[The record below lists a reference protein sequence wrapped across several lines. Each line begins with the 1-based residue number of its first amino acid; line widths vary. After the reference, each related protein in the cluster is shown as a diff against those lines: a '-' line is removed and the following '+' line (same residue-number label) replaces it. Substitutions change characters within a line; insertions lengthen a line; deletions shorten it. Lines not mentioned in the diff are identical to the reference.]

1 MRYTYVRQHDT
12 TDCAAA
18 CLAMVCLHYKK
29 EVTITRLR
37 DMMGTDLKGTNLV
50 GLQKA
55 ANELG
60 FTTAAVR
67 VDRENFLSDF
77 SLPCIAQVITD
88 QGLAHFV
95 VVFKKT
101 TIKDDGARRKHMLQD
116 AESRK
121 EEEEKGKKHKCKD
134 YVIIGDPGTELK
146 KISLDEFYKNFT
158 GVLLLLNPTS
168 EFKGGKIEKGG
179 MMKRYIN
186 LLLPQKKLFFY
197 AILSS
202 IITTILGIASS
213 MFNKILMDEVLPYGL
228 NSLLV
233 TLILVFSVV
242 SITSTLIGF
251 VRQWVLIHLSIKID
265 IPLML
270 GYFGHIFNLPM
281 KFFATRKTGD
291 ITTRY
296 SDANT
301 IKSIFTSIALSL
313 VMDISMAVIT
323 GIILFR
329 MNAMLFSISLFMA
342 LVSILLVLVY
352 KQPYKKINEESMAQS
367 AALNSQMIESL
378 RGIETVKCNANE
390 QTELDNLEREY
401 MKSLKISLRSSRI
414 STTQGLISS
423 FISTGFS
430 MLTTYVGITQVL
442 NGEMTLGGFMAFS
455 TLSGYFT
462 SPLSN
467 LIGLQMQIQ
476 EASISMK
483 RLTEIMDYP
492 SEYETAEG
500 VEQSELDKVE
510 GDIEFKDVTFR
521 YGNRAPALDHISF
534 TIPAGKKVALVG
546 GSGSG
551 KSTIT
556 KLLLKYYDPEDGE
569 IDINGANLAEYTNS
583 SVRRAIAYVPQNIE
597 LFSKTIYDNIRI
609 SRMDATLDE
618 VKEAAHKA
626 WEELLASRRDMEKKG
641 EETLQWMKE
650 NDRRGIVLAGRP
662 YHVDPE
668 INHGIPELITSY
680 GFAVLTEDSIS
691 QLGEIERPLVVTDQ
705 WMYHTRL
712 YRAAS
717 YVKSQNNLDLIQL
730 NSFGCGLDAVTT
742 DQVNDILTGSGKI
755 YTVLKIDEVNNLG
768 AARIRIRSLIAA
780 LRVRDKKHYERKVVS
795 SAYHR
800 ITFTKDMKKDYT
812 ILCPQMS
819 PIHFDLIEPAIR
831 SFGYQV
837 EVLQNDN
844 RSAIDTGLKYV
855 NNDACYPSLI
865 VVGQIMD
872 ALLSGK
878 YDLDHTAIFMSQTG
892 GGCRASNYI
901 GFIRRA
907 LERAGMGQIPVI
919 SVNANGMETN
929 PGFSITLPLLTKAM
943 QAVVYGDIFMRVLYA
958 TRPYEKEPGS
968 ANALHQKWKAR
979 CIKSLSKRVP
989 NMMEFSRNISG
1000 IVRDF
1005 DELPRISGLQKP
1017 KVGIV
1022 GEILVKFSP
1031 LANNHIVELL
1041 ESEGAE
1047 AVMPDLMD
1055 FLLYCFYNSNFKAA
1069 NLGGKKSSASLCNMG
1084 ISLLEYFRKAAR
1096 RELMKSKHFTAPA
1109 RIANL
1114 AEMAK
1119 DFVSIGNQTGEGWF
1133 LTGEML
1139 ELIHSGVGNIVCTQ
1153 PFGCLP
1159 NHIVGKGVI
1168 KELRKAYPNSNII
1181 AVDYDPGASEVNQ
1194 LNRIKLMLSTAQ
1206 KNLKNIDI

>member
-101 TIKDDGARRKHMLQD
+101 TIKDEGARRKHMLQD
-116 AESRK
+116 AETRK
-121 EEEEKGKKHKCKD
+121 EEEKKGKKHKCKD

-168 EFKGGKIEKGG
+168 EFKGGKLGSRDGKDGKDGKSGKYG
-179 MMKRYIN
+179 MMKRYID

-202 IITTILGIASS
+202 VITTILGIASS

-228 NSLLV
+228 NNLLV

-296 SDANT
+296 SDADT

-342 LVSILLVLVY
+342 LVSILLVLVF
-352 KQPYKKINEESMAQS
+352 KQPYKRINEETMIQS

-378 RGIETVKCNANE
+378 RGIETIKCNANE
-390 QTELDNLEREY
+390 DTQLENLEKEY
-401 MKSLKISLRSSRI
+401 IKSLKISLRSSRI
-414 STTQGLISS
+414 STGQGLIST

-430 MLTTYVGITQVL
+430 MLTTYVGISQVL
-442 NGEMTLGGFMAFS
+442 HGEMTLGGFMAFS
-455 TLSGYFT
+455 TLSSYFT

-467 LIGLQMQIQ
+467 LIGLQMSIQ
-476 EASISMK
+476 EAGISMK

-492 SEYETAEG
+492 AEDEANEG
-500 VEQSELDKVE
+500 SELIPLEKVE

-546 GSGSG
+546 SSGSG

-556 KLLLKYYDPEDGE
+556 KLLLKYYDPEEGE
-569 IDINGANLAEYTNS
+569 IDFNGVNLAEYTHD

-618 VKEAAHKA
+618 VKEAAKKA
-626 WEELLASRRDMEKKG
+626 DAHEFIRHLPLQYNTYLEEAGNGLSGGEKQRIALARAFLKDSNLYILDESTSNLDFATETLIFNMIYEQLADRSMLIVAHRLSTIRDCDLILVMDHGKIVERGNHEEL
-641 EETLQWMKE
+641 
-650 NDRRGIVLAGRP
+650 
-662 YHVDPE
+662 
-668 INHGIPELITSY
+668 
-680 GFAVLTEDSIS
+680 
-691 QLGEIERPLVVTDQ
+691 
-705 WMYHTRL
+705 
-712 YRAAS
+712 
-717 YVKSQNNLDLIQL
+717 
-730 NSFGCGLDAVTT
+730 
-742 DQVNDILTGSGKI
+742 
-755 YTVLKIDEVNNLG
+755 
-768 AARIRIRSLIAA
+768 
-780 LRVRDKKHYERKVVS
+780 
-795 SAYHR
+795 
-800 ITFTKDMKKDYT
+800 
-812 ILCPQMS
+812 
-819 PIHFDLIEPAIR
+819 
-831 SFGYQV
+831 
-837 EVLQNDN
+837 
-844 RSAIDTGLKYV
+844 
-855 NNDACYPSLI
+855 
-865 VVGQIMD
+865 
-872 ALLSGK
+872 
-878 YDLDHTAIFMSQTG
+878 
-892 GGCRASNYI
+892 
-901 GFIRRA
+901 
-907 LERAGMGQIPVI
+907 
-919 SVNANGMETN
+919 
-929 PGFSITLPLLTKAM
+929 
-943 QAVVYGDIFMRVLYA
+943 
-958 TRPYEKEPGS
+958 
-968 ANALHQKWKAR
+968 
-979 CIKSLSKRVP
+979 
-989 NMMEFSRNISG
+989 
-1000 IVRDF
+1000 
-1005 DELPRISGLQKP
+1005 
-1017 KVGIV
+1017 
-1022 GEILVKFSP
+1022 
-1031 LANNHIVELL
+1031 
-1041 ESEGAE
+1041 
-1047 AVMPDLMD
+1047 
-1055 FLLYCFYNSNFKAA
+1055 
-1069 NLGGKKSSASLCNMG
+1069 
-1084 ISLLEYFRKAAR
+1084 
-1096 RELMKSKHFTAPA
+1096 
-1109 RIANL
+1109 
-1114 AEMAK
+1114 MAK
-1119 DFVSIGNQTGEGWF
+1119 DGRYA
-1133 LTGEML
+1133 
-1139 ELIHSGVGNIVCTQ
+1139 ELWNMQQGI
-1153 PFGCLP
+1153 FR
-1159 NHIVGKGVI
+1159 K
-1168 KELRKAYPNSNII
+1168 RKAEPAPQ
-1181 AVDYDPGASEVNQ
+1181 AVAAVVEEDDDGESITY
-1194 LNRIKLMLSTAQ
+1194 
-1206 KNLKNIDI
+1206 

>member
-101 TIKDDGARRKHMLQD
+101 TIKDEGARRKHMLQD
-116 AESRK
+116 AETRK
-121 EEEEKGKKHKCKD
+121 EEEKKGKKHKCKD

-168 EFKGGKIEKGG
+168 EFKGGKLGSRDGKDGKDGKSGKYG
-179 MMKRYIN
+179 MMKRYID

-202 IITTILGIASS
+202 VITTILGIASS

-228 NSLLV
+228 NNLLV

-296 SDANT
+296 SDADT

-352 KQPYKKINEESMAQS
+352 KQPYKRINEESMAQS

-430 MLTTYVGITQVL
+430 MLTTYVGISQVL

-492 SEYETAEG
+492 AENETAEG
-500 VEQSELDKVE
+500 MEQSEMEKVE

-521 YGNRAPALDHISF
+521 YGNRAPALDHVSF

-546 GSGSG
+546 
-551 KSTIT
+551 
-556 KLLLKYYDPEDGE
+556 
-569 IDINGANLAEYTNS
+569 S
-583 SVRRAIAYVPQNIE
+583 S
-597 LFSKTIYDNIRI
+597 
-609 SRMDATLDE
+609 
-618 VKEAAHKA
+618 
-626 WEELLASRRDMEKKG
+626 
-641 EETLQWMKE
+641 
-650 NDRRGIVLAGRP
+650 
-662 YHVDPE
+662 
-668 INHGIPELITSY
+668 
-680 GFAVLTEDSIS
+680 
-691 QLGEIERPLVVTDQ
+691 
-705 WMYHTRL
+705 
-712 YRAAS
+712 
-717 YVKSQNNLDLIQL
+717 
-730 NSFGCGLDAVTT
+730 C
-742 DQVNDILTGSGKI
+742 
-755 YTVLKIDEVNNLG
+755 
-768 AARIRIRSLIAA
+768 
-780 LRVRDKKHYERKVVS
+780 
-795 SAYHR
+795 
-800 ITFTKDMKKDYT
+800 
-812 ILCPQMS
+812 C
-819 PIHFDLIEPAIR
+819 
-831 SFGYQV
+831 
-837 EVLQNDN
+837 
-844 RSAIDTGLKYV
+844 
-855 NNDACYPSLI
+855 
-865 VVGQIMD
+865 
-872 ALLSGK
+872 
-878 YDLDHTAIFMSQTG
+878 
-892 GGCRASNYI
+892 
-901 GFIRRA
+901 
-907 LERAGMGQIPVI
+907 
-919 SVNANGMETN
+919 
-929 PGFSITLPLLTKAM
+929 
-943 QAVVYGDIFMRVLYA
+943 
-958 TRPYEKEPGS
+958 
-968 ANALHQKWKAR
+968 
-979 CIKSLSKRVP
+979 
-989 NMMEFSRNISG
+989 
-1000 IVRDF
+1000 
-1005 DELPRISGLQKP
+1005 
-1017 KVGIV
+1017 
-1022 GEILVKFSP
+1022 
-1031 LANNHIVELL
+1031 
-1041 ESEGAE
+1041 
-1047 AVMPDLMD
+1047 
-1055 FLLYCFYNSNFKAA
+1055 
-1069 NLGGKKSSASLCNMG
+1069 
-1084 ISLLEYFRKAAR
+1084 
-1096 RELMKSKHFTAPA
+1096 
-1109 RIANL
+1109 
-1114 AEMAK
+1114 
-1119 DFVSIGNQTGEGWF
+1119 
-1133 LTGEML
+1133 
-1139 ELIHSGVGNIVCTQ
+1139 
-1153 PFGCLP
+1153 
-1159 NHIVGKGVI
+1159 
-1168 KELRKAYPNSNII
+1168 
-1181 AVDYDPGASEVNQ
+1181 
-1194 LNRIKLMLSTAQ
+1194 
-1206 KNLKNIDI
+1206 

>member
-116 AESRK
+116 AETRK

-168 EFKGGKIEKGG
+168 EFKGGKLGSRDGKDGKDGKDSKSGKYG
-179 MMKRYIN
+179 MMKRYID

-202 IITTILGIASS
+202 VITTILGIASS

-228 NSLLV
+228 NNLLV

-296 SDANT
+296 SDADT

-342 LVSILLVLVY
+342 LVSILLVLVF
-352 KQPYKKINEESMAQS
+352 KQPYKRINEETMIQS

-378 RGIETVKCNANE
+378 RGIETIKCNANE
-390 QTELDNLEREY
+390 DTQLENLEKEY
-401 MKSLKISLRSSRI
+401 IKSLKISLRSSRI
-414 STTQGLISS
+414 STGQGLIST

-430 MLTTYVGITQVL
+430 MLTTYVGISQVL
-442 NGEMTLGGFMAFS
+442 HGEMTLGGFMAFS
-455 TLSGYFT
+455 TLSSYFT

-467 LIGLQMQIQ
+467 LIGLQMSIQ
-476 EASISMK
+476 EAGISMK

-492 SEYETAEG
+492 AEDEANEG
-500 VEQSELDKVE
+500 SELIPLEKVE

-521 YGNRAPALDHISF
+521 YGNRAPALDHVSF

-546 GSGSG
+546 SSGSG

-556 KLLLKYYDPEDGE
+556 KLLLKYYDPEEGE
-569 IDINGANLAEYTNS
+569 IDFNGVNLAEYTHD

-609 SRMDATLDE
+609 SRMDATMEE
-618 VKEAAHKA
+618 VKEAAKKA
-626 WEELLASRRDMEKKG
+626 DAHEFIRHLPLQYNTYLEEAGNGLSGGEKQRIALARAFLKDSNLYILDESTSNLDFATETLIFNMIYEQLADRSMLIVAHRLSTIRDCDLILVMDHGKIVERGNHEEL
-641 EETLQWMKE
+641 
-650 NDRRGIVLAGRP
+650 
-662 YHVDPE
+662 
-668 INHGIPELITSY
+668 
-680 GFAVLTEDSIS
+680 
-691 QLGEIERPLVVTDQ
+691 
-705 WMYHTRL
+705 
-712 YRAAS
+712 
-717 YVKSQNNLDLIQL
+717 
-730 NSFGCGLDAVTT
+730 
-742 DQVNDILTGSGKI
+742 
-755 YTVLKIDEVNNLG
+755 
-768 AARIRIRSLIAA
+768 
-780 LRVRDKKHYERKVVS
+780 
-795 SAYHR
+795 
-800 ITFTKDMKKDYT
+800 
-812 ILCPQMS
+812 
-819 PIHFDLIEPAIR
+819 
-831 SFGYQV
+831 
-837 EVLQNDN
+837 
-844 RSAIDTGLKYV
+844 
-855 NNDACYPSLI
+855 
-865 VVGQIMD
+865 
-872 ALLSGK
+872 
-878 YDLDHTAIFMSQTG
+878 
-892 GGCRASNYI
+892 
-901 GFIRRA
+901 
-907 LERAGMGQIPVI
+907 
-919 SVNANGMETN
+919 
-929 PGFSITLPLLTKAM
+929 
-943 QAVVYGDIFMRVLYA
+943 
-958 TRPYEKEPGS
+958 
-968 ANALHQKWKAR
+968 
-979 CIKSLSKRVP
+979 
-989 NMMEFSRNISG
+989 
-1000 IVRDF
+1000 
-1005 DELPRISGLQKP
+1005 
-1017 KVGIV
+1017 
-1022 GEILVKFSP
+1022 
-1031 LANNHIVELL
+1031 
-1041 ESEGAE
+1041 
-1047 AVMPDLMD
+1047 
-1055 FLLYCFYNSNFKAA
+1055 
-1069 NLGGKKSSASLCNMG
+1069 
-1084 ISLLEYFRKAAR
+1084 
-1096 RELMKSKHFTAPA
+1096 
-1109 RIANL
+1109 
-1114 AEMAK
+1114 MAK
-1119 DFVSIGNQTGEGWF
+1119 DGRYA
-1133 LTGEML
+1133 
-1139 ELIHSGVGNIVCTQ
+1139 ELWNMQQGI
-1153 PFGCLP
+1153 FR
-1159 NHIVGKGVI
+1159 K
-1168 KELRKAYPNSNII
+1168 RKAEPAPQVSA
-1181 AVDYDPGASEVNQ
+1181 AVVEEDDDGESITY
-1194 LNRIKLMLSTAQ
+1194 
-1206 KNLKNIDI
+1206 

>member
-101 TIKDDGARRKHMLQD
+101 TIKDEGARRKHMLQD
-116 AESRK
+116 AETRK
-121 EEEEKGKKHKCKD
+121 EEEKKGKKHKCKD

-168 EFKGGKIEKGG
+168 EFKGGKLGSRDGKDGKDGKSGKYG
-179 MMKRYIN
+179 MMKRYID

-202 IITTILGIASS
+202 VITTILGIASS

-228 NSLLV
+228 NNLLV

-296 SDANT
+296 SDADT

-352 KQPYKKINEESMAQS
+352 KQPYKRINEESMAQS

-430 MLTTYVGITQVL
+430 MLTTYVGISQVL

-455 TLSGYFT
+455 TLSSYFT

-492 SEYETAEG
+492 AENETAEG
-500 VEQSELDKVE
+500 MEQSEMEKVE

-546 GSGSG
+546 SSGSG

-569 IDINGANLAEYTNS
+569 IDVNGVNLAEYS
-583 SVRRAIAYVPQNIE
+583 SHSVRRAIAYVPQNVE

-618 VKEAAHKA
+618 VKEAAKKA
-626 WEELLASRRDMEKKG
+626 DAHEFIRHLPLQYNTYLEEAGNGLSGGEKQRIALARAFLKDSNLYILDESTSNLDFATETLIFNMIYEQLADRSMLIVAHRLSTIRDCDLILVMDHGKIVERGNHEEL
-641 EETLQWMKE
+641 
-650 NDRRGIVLAGRP
+650 
-662 YHVDPE
+662 
-668 INHGIPELITSY
+668 
-680 GFAVLTEDSIS
+680 
-691 QLGEIERPLVVTDQ
+691 
-705 WMYHTRL
+705 
-712 YRAAS
+712 
-717 YVKSQNNLDLIQL
+717 
-730 NSFGCGLDAVTT
+730 
-742 DQVNDILTGSGKI
+742 
-755 YTVLKIDEVNNLG
+755 
-768 AARIRIRSLIAA
+768 
-780 LRVRDKKHYERKVVS
+780 
-795 SAYHR
+795 
-800 ITFTKDMKKDYT
+800 
-812 ILCPQMS
+812 
-819 PIHFDLIEPAIR
+819 
-831 SFGYQV
+831 
-837 EVLQNDN
+837 
-844 RSAIDTGLKYV
+844 
-855 NNDACYPSLI
+855 
-865 VVGQIMD
+865 
-872 ALLSGK
+872 
-878 YDLDHTAIFMSQTG
+878 
-892 GGCRASNYI
+892 
-901 GFIRRA
+901 
-907 LERAGMGQIPVI
+907 
-919 SVNANGMETN
+919 
-929 PGFSITLPLLTKAM
+929 
-943 QAVVYGDIFMRVLYA
+943 
-958 TRPYEKEPGS
+958 
-968 ANALHQKWKAR
+968 
-979 CIKSLSKRVP
+979 
-989 NMMEFSRNISG
+989 
-1000 IVRDF
+1000 
-1005 DELPRISGLQKP
+1005 
-1017 KVGIV
+1017 
-1022 GEILVKFSP
+1022 
-1031 LANNHIVELL
+1031 
-1041 ESEGAE
+1041 
-1047 AVMPDLMD
+1047 
-1055 FLLYCFYNSNFKAA
+1055 
-1069 NLGGKKSSASLCNMG
+1069 
-1084 ISLLEYFRKAAR
+1084 
-1096 RELMKSKHFTAPA
+1096 
-1109 RIANL
+1109 
-1114 AEMAK
+1114 MAK
-1119 DFVSIGNQTGEGWF
+1119 DGRYA
-1133 LTGEML
+1133 
-1139 ELIHSGVGNIVCTQ
+1139 ELWNMQQGI
-1153 PFGCLP
+1153 FR
-1159 NHIVGKGVI
+1159 K
-1168 KELRKAYPNSNII
+1168 RKAEPAPQ
-1181 AVDYDPGASEVNQ
+1181 AVAAVVEEDDDGESITY
-1194 LNRIKLMLSTAQ
+1194 
-1206 KNLKNIDI
+1206 

>member
-270 GYFGHIFNLPM
+270 GYFGHIFHLPM

-378 RGIETVKCNANE
+378 RGIETIKCNACE
-390 QTELDNLEREY
+390 DRELEALEREY
-401 MKSLKISLRSSRI
+401 IKSLKISLRSSKI
-414 STTQGLISS
+414 STVQSLISTL
-423 FISTGFS
+423 I
-430 MLTTYVGITQVL
+430 TTILGMVTSYVGIMQVL
-442 NGEMTLGGFMAFS
+442 NGEMTLGGYMAFS
-455 TLSGYFT
+455 TLSSYFT
-462 SPLSN
+462 SPVSELVS
-467 LIGLQMQIQ
+467 LQMSIQQAQI
-476 EASISMK
+476 SIK
-483 RLTEIMDYP
+483 RLTEIMDYE
-492 SEYETAEG
+492 SEQDETREYT
-500 VEQSELDKVE
+500 EMEKID
-510 GDIEFKDVTFR
+510 GDIEFKDVSFR
-521 YGNRAPALDHISF
+521 YGSRSPALSHVSF
-534 TIPAGKKVALVG
+534 TIPYGKKVALVG
-546 GSGSG
+546 SSGSG

-618 VKEAAHKA
+618 VKEAAKKA
-626 WEELLASRRDMEKKG
+626 DAHEFIRHLPLQYNTYLEEAGNGLSGGEKQRIALARAFLKDSNLYILDESTSNLDFATETLIFNMIYEQLADRSMLIVAHRLSTIRDCDLILVMDHGKIVERGNHEELMAKNGRYAELWNM
-641 EETLQWMKE
+641 QQ
-650 NDRRGIVLAGRP
+650 GIFRK
-662 YHVDPE
+662 
-668 INHGIPELITSY
+668 
-680 GFAVLTEDSIS
+680 
-691 QLGEIERPLVVTDQ
+691 R
-705 WMYHTRL
+705 
-712 YRAAS
+712 
-717 YVKSQNNLDLIQL
+717 KS
-730 NSFGCGLDAVTT
+730 
-742 DQVNDILTGSGKI
+742 
-755 YTVLKIDEVNNLG
+755 
-768 AARIRIRSLIAA
+768 
-780 LRVRDKKHYERKVVS
+780 
-795 SAYHR
+795 
-800 ITFTKDMKKDYT
+800 
-812 ILCPQMS
+812 
-819 PIHFDLIEPAIR
+819 EPAP
-831 SFGYQV
+831 QV
-837 EVLQNDN
+837 P
-844 RSAIDTGLKYV
+844 SA
-855 NNDACYPSLI
+855 
-865 VVGQIMD
+865 VVEEDDDG
-872 ALLSGK
+872 
-878 YDLDHTAIFMSQTG
+878 
-892 GGCRASNYI
+892 
-901 GFIRRA
+901 
-907 LERAGMGQIPVI
+907 E
-919 SVNANGMETN
+919 
-929 PGFSITLPLLTKAM
+929 SIT
-943 QAVVYGDIFMRVLYA
+943 Y
-958 TRPYEKEPGS
+958 
-968 ANALHQKWKAR
+968 
-979 CIKSLSKRVP
+979 
-989 NMMEFSRNISG
+989 
-1000 IVRDF
+1000 
-1005 DELPRISGLQKP
+1005 
-1017 KVGIV
+1017 
-1022 GEILVKFSP
+1022 
-1031 LANNHIVELL
+1031 
-1041 ESEGAE
+1041 
-1047 AVMPDLMD
+1047 
-1055 FLLYCFYNSNFKAA
+1055 
-1069 NLGGKKSSASLCNMG
+1069 
-1084 ISLLEYFRKAAR
+1084 
-1096 RELMKSKHFTAPA
+1096 
-1109 RIANL
+1109 
-1114 AEMAK
+1114 
-1119 DFVSIGNQTGEGWF
+1119 
-1133 LTGEML
+1133 
-1139 ELIHSGVGNIVCTQ
+1139 
-1153 PFGCLP
+1153 
-1159 NHIVGKGVI
+1159 
-1168 KELRKAYPNSNII
+1168 
-1181 AVDYDPGASEVNQ
+1181 
-1194 LNRIKLMLSTAQ
+1194 
-1206 KNLKNIDI
+1206 

>member
-101 TIKDDGARRKHMLQD
+101 TIKDEGARRKHMLQD
-116 AESRK
+116 AETRK
-121 EEEEKGKKHKCKD
+121 EEEKKGKKHKCKD

-168 EFKGGKIEKGG
+168 EFKGGKLGSRDGKDGKDGKSGKYG
-179 MMKRYIN
+179 MMKRYID

-202 IITTILGIASS
+202 VITTILGIASS

-228 NSLLV
+228 NNLLV

-296 SDANT
+296 SDADT

-352 KQPYKKINEESMAQS
+352 KQPYKRINEESMAQS

-430 MLTTYVGITQVL
+430 MLTTYVGISQVL

-455 TLSGYFT
+455 TLSSYFT

-492 SEYETAEG
+492 AENETAEG
-500 VEQSELDKVE
+500 MEQSEMEKVE

-521 YGNRAPALDHISF
+521 YGNRAPALDHVSF

-546 GSGSG
+546 SSGSG

-569 IDINGANLAEYTNS
+569 IDVNGVNLAEYS
-583 SVRRAIAYVPQNIE
+583 SHSVRRAIAYVPQNVE

-618 VKEAAHKA
+618 VKEAAKKA
-626 WEELLASRRDMEKKG
+626 DAHEFIRHLPLQYNTYLEEAGNGLSGGEKQRIALARAFLKDSNLYILDESTSNLDFATETLIFNMIYEQLADRSMLIVAHRLSTIRDCDLILVMDHGKIVERGNHEELMAKNGRYAELWNMQQGIFRKRKQEPVEQLPSATVEEDDDG
-641 EETLQWMKE
+641 E
-650 NDRRGIVLAGRP
+650 
-662 YHVDPE
+662 
-668 INHGIPELITSY
+668 
-680 GFAVLTEDSIS
+680 
-691 QLGEIERPLVVTDQ
+691 
-705 WMYHTRL
+705 
-712 YRAAS
+712 
-717 YVKSQNNLDLIQL
+717 
-730 NSFGCGLDAVTT
+730 
-742 DQVNDILTGSGKI
+742 
-755 YTVLKIDEVNNLG
+755 
-768 AARIRIRSLIAA
+768 
-780 LRVRDKKHYERKVVS
+780 
-795 SAYHR
+795 
-800 ITFTKDMKKDYT
+800 
-812 ILCPQMS
+812 
-819 PIHFDLIEPAIR
+819 
-831 SFGYQV
+831 
-837 EVLQNDN
+837 
-844 RSAIDTGLKYV
+844 
-855 NNDACYPSLI
+855 
-865 VVGQIMD
+865 
-872 ALLSGK
+872 
-878 YDLDHTAIFMSQTG
+878 
-892 GGCRASNYI
+892 
-901 GFIRRA
+901 
-907 LERAGMGQIPVI
+907 
-919 SVNANGMETN
+919 
-929 PGFSITLPLLTKAM
+929 SIT
-943 QAVVYGDIFMRVLYA
+943 Y
-958 TRPYEKEPGS
+958 
-968 ANALHQKWKAR
+968 
-979 CIKSLSKRVP
+979 
-989 NMMEFSRNISG
+989 
-1000 IVRDF
+1000 
-1005 DELPRISGLQKP
+1005 
-1017 KVGIV
+1017 
-1022 GEILVKFSP
+1022 
-1031 LANNHIVELL
+1031 
-1041 ESEGAE
+1041 
-1047 AVMPDLMD
+1047 
-1055 FLLYCFYNSNFKAA
+1055 
-1069 NLGGKKSSASLCNMG
+1069 
-1084 ISLLEYFRKAAR
+1084 
-1096 RELMKSKHFTAPA
+1096 
-1109 RIANL
+1109 
-1114 AEMAK
+1114 
-1119 DFVSIGNQTGEGWF
+1119 
-1133 LTGEML
+1133 
-1139 ELIHSGVGNIVCTQ
+1139 
-1153 PFGCLP
+1153 
-1159 NHIVGKGVI
+1159 
-1168 KELRKAYPNSNII
+1168 
-1181 AVDYDPGASEVNQ
+1181 
-1194 LNRIKLMLSTAQ
+1194 
-1206 KNLKNIDI
+1206 

>member
-101 TIKDDGARRKHMLQD
+101 TIKDEGARRKHMLQD
-116 AESRK
+116 AEARK
-121 EEEEKGKKHKCKD
+121 EEEKKGKKHKCKD

-168 EFKGGKIEKGG
+168 EFKGGKLGSRDGKDGKDGKSGKYG
-179 MMKRYIN
+179 MMKRYID

-202 IITTILGIASS
+202 VITTILGIASS

-228 NSLLV
+228 NNLLV

-296 SDANT
+296 SDADT

-352 KQPYKKINEESMAQS
+352 KQPYKRINEESMAQS

-430 MLTTYVGITQVL
+430 MLTTYVGISQVL

-455 TLSGYFT
+455 TLSSYFT

-492 SEYETAEG
+492 AENETAEG
-500 VEQSELDKVE
+500 MEQSEMEKVE

-521 YGNRAPALDHISF
+521 YGNRAPALDHVSF

-546 GSGSG
+546 SSGSG

-569 IDINGANLAEYTNS
+569 IDVNGVNLAEYSNH
-583 SVRRAIAYVPQNIE
+583 SVRRAIAYVPQNVE

-618 VKEAAHKA
+618 VKEAAKKA
-626 WEELLASRRDMEKKG
+626 DAHEFIRHLPLQYNTYLEEAGNGLSGGEKQRIALARAFLKDSNLYILDESTSNLDFATETLIFNMIYEQLADRSMLIVAHRLSTIRDCDLILVMDHGKIVERGNHEEL
-641 EETLQWMKE
+641 
-650 NDRRGIVLAGRP
+650 
-662 YHVDPE
+662 
-668 INHGIPELITSY
+668 
-680 GFAVLTEDSIS
+680 
-691 QLGEIERPLVVTDQ
+691 
-705 WMYHTRL
+705 
-712 YRAAS
+712 
-717 YVKSQNNLDLIQL
+717 
-730 NSFGCGLDAVTT
+730 
-742 DQVNDILTGSGKI
+742 
-755 YTVLKIDEVNNLG
+755 
-768 AARIRIRSLIAA
+768 
-780 LRVRDKKHYERKVVS
+780 
-795 SAYHR
+795 
-800 ITFTKDMKKDYT
+800 
-812 ILCPQMS
+812 
-819 PIHFDLIEPAIR
+819 
-831 SFGYQV
+831 
-837 EVLQNDN
+837 
-844 RSAIDTGLKYV
+844 
-855 NNDACYPSLI
+855 
-865 VVGQIMD
+865 
-872 ALLSGK
+872 
-878 YDLDHTAIFMSQTG
+878 
-892 GGCRASNYI
+892 
-901 GFIRRA
+901 
-907 LERAGMGQIPVI
+907 
-919 SVNANGMETN
+919 
-929 PGFSITLPLLTKAM
+929 
-943 QAVVYGDIFMRVLYA
+943 
-958 TRPYEKEPGS
+958 
-968 ANALHQKWKAR
+968 
-979 CIKSLSKRVP
+979 
-989 NMMEFSRNISG
+989 
-1000 IVRDF
+1000 
-1005 DELPRISGLQKP
+1005 
-1017 KVGIV
+1017 
-1022 GEILVKFSP
+1022 
-1031 LANNHIVELL
+1031 
-1041 ESEGAE
+1041 
-1047 AVMPDLMD
+1047 
-1055 FLLYCFYNSNFKAA
+1055 
-1069 NLGGKKSSASLCNMG
+1069 
-1084 ISLLEYFRKAAR
+1084 
-1096 RELMKSKHFTAPA
+1096 
-1109 RIANL
+1109 
-1114 AEMAK
+1114 MAK
-1119 DFVSIGNQTGEGWF
+1119 DGRYA
-1133 LTGEML
+1133 
-1139 ELIHSGVGNIVCTQ
+1139 ELWNMQQGI
-1153 PFGCLP
+1153 FR
-1159 NHIVGKGVI
+1159 K
-1168 KELRKAYPNSNII
+1168 RKAEPAPQ
-1181 AVDYDPGASEVNQ
+1181 AVAAVVEEDDDGESITY
-1194 LNRIKLMLSTAQ
+1194 
-1206 KNLKNIDI
+1206 

>member
-551 KSTIT
+551 KSAYAEKYICHASNE
-556 KLLLKYYDPEDGE
+556 KRYKEKYYIATMQVFDDEGQRKIDRHRRLRAGKGFITIEQPRDIQNAVSKLQSESSLKTGRSALLECMSNLVANEMFPPVDASGMQAAEAEKEALDATEKMKDYETAQISHVSKKVLKEVSILSKNVAELVIVTNNVFEDGVCYDE
-569 IDINGANLAEYTNS
+569 STMNYIKAMGVVNRGLAAMAER
-583 SVRRAIAYVPQNIE
+583 VV
-597 LFSKTIYDNIRI
+597 
-609 SRMDATLDE
+609 E
-618 VKEAAHKA
+618 VVA
-626 WEELLASRRDMEKKG
+626 
-641 EETLQWMKE
+641 
-650 NDRRGIVLAGRP
+650 
-662 YHVDPE
+662 
-668 INHGIPELITSY
+668 GIPV
-680 GFAVLTEDSIS
+680 AV
-691 QLGEIERPLVVTDQ
+691 
-705 WMYHTRL
+705 
-712 YRAAS
+712 
-717 YVKSQNNLDLIQL
+717 K
-730 NSFGCGLDAVTT
+730 
-742 DQVNDILTGSGKI
+742 
-755 YTVLKIDEVNNLG
+755 
-768 AARIRIRSLIAA
+768 
-780 LRVRDKKHYERKVVS
+780 
-795 SAYHR
+795 
-800 ITFTKDMKKDYT
+800 
-812 ILCPQMS
+812 
-819 PIHFDLIEPAIR
+819 
-831 SFGYQV
+831 
-837 EVLQNDN
+837 
-844 RSAIDTGLKYV
+844 
-855 NNDACYPSLI
+855 
-865 VVGQIMD
+865 
-872 ALLSGK
+872 
-878 YDLDHTAIFMSQTG
+878 
-892 GGCRASNYI
+892 
-901 GFIRRA
+901 
-907 LERAGMGQIPVI
+907 
-919 SVNANGMETN
+919 
-929 PGFSITLPLLTKAM
+929 
-943 QAVVYGDIFMRVLYA
+943 
-958 TRPYEKEPGS
+958 
-968 ANALHQKWKAR
+968 
-979 CIKSLSKRVP
+979 
-989 NMMEFSRNISG
+989 
-1000 IVRDF
+1000 
-1005 DELPRISGLQKP
+1005 
-1017 KVGIV
+1017 
-1022 GEILVKFSP
+1022 
-1031 LANNHIVELL
+1031 
-1041 ESEGAE
+1041 
-1047 AVMPDLMD
+1047 
-1055 FLLYCFYNSNFKAA
+1055 
-1069 NLGGKKSSASLCNMG
+1069 
-1084 ISLLEYFRKAAR
+1084 
-1096 RELMKSKHFTAPA
+1096 
-1109 RIANL
+1109 
-1114 AEMAK
+1114 
-1119 DFVSIGNQTGEGWF
+1119 
-1133 LTGEML
+1133 
-1139 ELIHSGVGNIVCTQ
+1139 
-1153 PFGCLP
+1153 
-1159 NHIVGKGVI
+1159 
-1168 KELRKAYPNSNII
+1168 
-1181 AVDYDPGASEVNQ
+1181 
-1194 LNRIKLMLSTAQ
+1194 
-1206 KNLKNIDI
+1206 

>member
-1 MRYTYVRQHDT
+1 MRYTYVRQHDS

-18 CLAMVCLHYKK
+18 SLAMVCLHYKK
-29 EVTITRLR
+29 EITITRLR
-37 DMMGTDLKGTNLV
+37 DMMGTDMKGTNLV

-60 FTTAAVR
+60 FSTAAVR

-77 SLPCIAQVITD
+77 TLPAIAQVITD
-88 QGLAHFV
+88 QGLTHFV
-95 VVFKKT
+95 VIFKKT
-101 TIKDDGARRKHMLQD
+101 TIKEDDARRKHVVQEKERKAD
-116 AESRK
+116 AS
-121 EEEEKGKKHKCKD
+121 KKYKCKD
-134 YVIIGDPGTELK
+134 YVVIGDPANELK

-158 GVLLLLNPTS
+158 GVLLLLNPTA
-168 EFKGGKIEKGG
+168 EFKGGTGKHKVEGKEEAKAARNN
-179 MMKRYIN
+179 MLKRYMD
-186 LLLPQKKLFFY
+186 LLLPQKKLFAY

-202 IITTILGIASS
+202 VILTLIGIVSTV
-213 MFNKILMDEVLPYGL
+213 FNKAIMDEVLPYGL
-228 NSLLV
+228 NNLLV

-618 VKEAAHKA
+618 VKEAAKKA
-626 WEELLASRRDMEKKG
+626 DAHEFIRHLPLQYNTYLEEAGNGLSGGEKQRLALARAFLKDANLYILDESTSSLDFGTENTIFDMIYNQLADRSMLIVAHRLSTIRDCDLILVMDHGEIVERGTHEELLEKQGKYY
-641 EETLQWMKE
+641 ELWSLQQ
-650 NDRRGIVLAGRP
+650 GI
-662 YHVDPE
+662 
-668 INHGIPELITSY
+668 
-680 GFAVLTEDSIS
+680 F
-691 QLGEIERPLVVTDQ
+691 
-705 WMYHTRL
+705 
-712 YRAAS
+712 
-717 YVKSQNNLDLIQL
+717 
-730 NSFGCGLDAVTT
+730 
-742 DQVNDILTGSGKI
+742 
-755 YTVLKIDEVNNLG
+755 
-768 AARIRIRSLIAA
+768 
-780 LRVRDKKHYERKVVS
+780 RDKKRAEKSAPVSAAKVVE
-795 SAYHR
+795 
-800 ITFTKDMKKDYT
+800 DED
-812 ILCPQMS
+812 
-819 PIHFDLIEPAIR
+819 DGE
-831 SFGYQV
+831 
-837 EVLQNDN
+837 
-844 RSAIDTGLKYV
+844 
-855 NNDACYPSLI
+855 
-865 VVGQIMD
+865 
-872 ALLSGK
+872 
-878 YDLDHTAIFMSQTG
+878 
-892 GGCRASNYI
+892 
-901 GFIRRA
+901 
-907 LERAGMGQIPVI
+907 
-919 SVNANGMETN
+919 
-929 PGFSITLPLLTKAM
+929 SIT
-943 QAVVYGDIFMRVLYA
+943 Y
-958 TRPYEKEPGS
+958 
-968 ANALHQKWKAR
+968 
-979 CIKSLSKRVP
+979 
-989 NMMEFSRNISG
+989 
-1000 IVRDF
+1000 
-1005 DELPRISGLQKP
+1005 
-1017 KVGIV
+1017 
-1022 GEILVKFSP
+1022 
-1031 LANNHIVELL
+1031 
-1041 ESEGAE
+1041 
-1047 AVMPDLMD
+1047 
-1055 FLLYCFYNSNFKAA
+1055 
-1069 NLGGKKSSASLCNMG
+1069 
-1084 ISLLEYFRKAAR
+1084 
-1096 RELMKSKHFTAPA
+1096 
-1109 RIANL
+1109 
-1114 AEMAK
+1114 
-1119 DFVSIGNQTGEGWF
+1119 
-1133 LTGEML
+1133 
-1139 ELIHSGVGNIVCTQ
+1139 
-1153 PFGCLP
+1153 
-1159 NHIVGKGVI
+1159 
-1168 KELRKAYPNSNII
+1168 
-1181 AVDYDPGASEVNQ
+1181 
-1194 LNRIKLMLSTAQ
+1194 
-1206 KNLKNIDI
+1206 

>member
-116 AESRK
+116 AEARK

-168 EFKGGKIEKGG
+168 EFKGGKLGSRDGKDGKDGKSGKYG
-179 MMKRYIN
+179 MMKRYID

-202 IITTILGIASS
+202 VITTILGIASS

-228 NSLLV
+228 NNLLV

-313 VMDISMAVIT
+313 VMDISMAIIT

-352 KQPYKKINEESMAQS
+352 KQPYKRINEESMAQS

-430 MLTTYVGITQVL
+430 MLTTYVGISQVL

-455 TLSGYFT
+455 TLSSYFT

-467 LIGLQMQIQ
+467 LIGLQMEIQ

-492 SEYETAEG
+492 AENETAEG
-500 VEQSELDKVE
+500 MEQSEMEKVE

-521 YGNRAPALDHISF
+521 YGNRAPALDHVSF

-546 GSGSG
+546 SSGSG

-569 IDINGANLAEYTNS
+569 IDVNGVNLAEYSNH
-583 SVRRAIAYVPQNIE
+583 SVRRAIAYVPQNVE

-618 VKEAAHKA
+618 VKEAAKKA
-626 WEELLASRRDMEKKG
+626 DAHEFIRHLPLQYNTYLEEAGNGLSGGEKQRIALARAFLKDSNLYILDESTSNLDFATETLIFNMIYEQLADRSMLIVAHRLSTIRDCDLILVMDHGKIVERGNHEEL
-641 EETLQWMKE
+641 
-650 NDRRGIVLAGRP
+650 
-662 YHVDPE
+662 
-668 INHGIPELITSY
+668 
-680 GFAVLTEDSIS
+680 
-691 QLGEIERPLVVTDQ
+691 
-705 WMYHTRL
+705 
-712 YRAAS
+712 
-717 YVKSQNNLDLIQL
+717 
-730 NSFGCGLDAVTT
+730 
-742 DQVNDILTGSGKI
+742 
-755 YTVLKIDEVNNLG
+755 
-768 AARIRIRSLIAA
+768 
-780 LRVRDKKHYERKVVS
+780 
-795 SAYHR
+795 
-800 ITFTKDMKKDYT
+800 
-812 ILCPQMS
+812 
-819 PIHFDLIEPAIR
+819 
-831 SFGYQV
+831 
-837 EVLQNDN
+837 
-844 RSAIDTGLKYV
+844 
-855 NNDACYPSLI
+855 
-865 VVGQIMD
+865 
-872 ALLSGK
+872 
-878 YDLDHTAIFMSQTG
+878 
-892 GGCRASNYI
+892 
-901 GFIRRA
+901 
-907 LERAGMGQIPVI
+907 
-919 SVNANGMETN
+919 
-929 PGFSITLPLLTKAM
+929 
-943 QAVVYGDIFMRVLYA
+943 
-958 TRPYEKEPGS
+958 
-968 ANALHQKWKAR
+968 
-979 CIKSLSKRVP
+979 
-989 NMMEFSRNISG
+989 
-1000 IVRDF
+1000 
-1005 DELPRISGLQKP
+1005 
-1017 KVGIV
+1017 
-1022 GEILVKFSP
+1022 
-1031 LANNHIVELL
+1031 
-1041 ESEGAE
+1041 
-1047 AVMPDLMD
+1047 
-1055 FLLYCFYNSNFKAA
+1055 
-1069 NLGGKKSSASLCNMG
+1069 
-1084 ISLLEYFRKAAR
+1084 
-1096 RELMKSKHFTAPA
+1096 
-1109 RIANL
+1109 
-1114 AEMAK
+1114 MAK
-1119 DFVSIGNQTGEGWF
+1119 DGRYA
-1133 LTGEML
+1133 
-1139 ELIHSGVGNIVCTQ
+1139 ELWNMQQGI
-1153 PFGCLP
+1153 FR
-1159 NHIVGKGVI
+1159 K
-1168 KELRKAYPNSNII
+1168 RKAEPAPQ
-1181 AVDYDPGASEVNQ
+1181 AVAAVVEEDDDGESITY
-1194 LNRIKLMLSTAQ
+1194 
-1206 KNLKNIDI
+1206 

>member
-101 TIKDDGARRKHMLQD
+101 TIKDEGARRKHMLQD
-116 AESRK
+116 AETRK
-121 EEEEKGKKHKCKD
+121 EEEKKGKKHKCKD

-168 EFKGGKIEKGG
+168 EFKGGKLGSRDGKDGKDGKSGKYG
-179 MMKRYIN
+179 MMKRYID

-202 IITTILGIASS
+202 VITTILGIASS

-228 NSLLV
+228 NNLLV

-296 SDANT
+296 SDADT

-430 MLTTYVGITQVL
+430 MLTTYVGISQVL

-455 TLSGYFT
+455 TLSSYFT

-467 LIGLQMQIQ
+467 LIGLQMEIQ

-492 SEYETAEG
+492 AENETAEG
-500 VEQSELDKVE
+500 MEQSEMEKVE

-521 YGNRAPALDHISF
+521 YGNRAPALDHVSF

-546 GSGSG
+546 SSGSG

-569 IDINGANLAEYTNS
+569 IDVNGVNLAEYSNH
-583 SVRRAIAYVPQNIE
+583 SVRRAIAYVPQNVE

-618 VKEAAHKA
+618 VKEAAKKA
-626 WEELLASRRDMEKKG
+626 DAHEFIRHLPLQYNTYLEEAGNGLSGGEKQRIALARAFLKDSNLYILDESTSNLDFATETLIFNMIYEQLADRSMLIVAHRLSTIRDCDLILVMDHGKIVERGNHEEL
-641 EETLQWMKE
+641 
-650 NDRRGIVLAGRP
+650 
-662 YHVDPE
+662 
-668 INHGIPELITSY
+668 
-680 GFAVLTEDSIS
+680 
-691 QLGEIERPLVVTDQ
+691 
-705 WMYHTRL
+705 
-712 YRAAS
+712 
-717 YVKSQNNLDLIQL
+717 
-730 NSFGCGLDAVTT
+730 
-742 DQVNDILTGSGKI
+742 
-755 YTVLKIDEVNNLG
+755 
-768 AARIRIRSLIAA
+768 
-780 LRVRDKKHYERKVVS
+780 
-795 SAYHR
+795 
-800 ITFTKDMKKDYT
+800 
-812 ILCPQMS
+812 
-819 PIHFDLIEPAIR
+819 
-831 SFGYQV
+831 
-837 EVLQNDN
+837 
-844 RSAIDTGLKYV
+844 
-855 NNDACYPSLI
+855 
-865 VVGQIMD
+865 
-872 ALLSGK
+872 
-878 YDLDHTAIFMSQTG
+878 
-892 GGCRASNYI
+892 
-901 GFIRRA
+901 
-907 LERAGMGQIPVI
+907 
-919 SVNANGMETN
+919 
-929 PGFSITLPLLTKAM
+929 
-943 QAVVYGDIFMRVLYA
+943 
-958 TRPYEKEPGS
+958 
-968 ANALHQKWKAR
+968 
-979 CIKSLSKRVP
+979 
-989 NMMEFSRNISG
+989 
-1000 IVRDF
+1000 
-1005 DELPRISGLQKP
+1005 
-1017 KVGIV
+1017 
-1022 GEILVKFSP
+1022 
-1031 LANNHIVELL
+1031 
-1041 ESEGAE
+1041 
-1047 AVMPDLMD
+1047 
-1055 FLLYCFYNSNFKAA
+1055 
-1069 NLGGKKSSASLCNMG
+1069 
-1084 ISLLEYFRKAAR
+1084 
-1096 RELMKSKHFTAPA
+1096 
-1109 RIANL
+1109 
-1114 AEMAK
+1114 MAK
-1119 DFVSIGNQTGEGWF
+1119 DGRYA
-1133 LTGEML
+1133 
-1139 ELIHSGVGNIVCTQ
+1139 ELWNMQQGI
-1153 PFGCLP
+1153 FR
-1159 NHIVGKGVI
+1159 K
-1168 KELRKAYPNSNII
+1168 RKAEPAPQVSA
-1181 AVDYDPGASEVNQ
+1181 AVVEEDDDGESITY
-1194 LNRIKLMLSTAQ
+1194 
-1206 KNLKNIDI
+1206 

>member
-101 TIKDDGARRKHMLQD
+101 TIKDEGARRKHMLQD
-116 AESRK
+116 AETRK
-121 EEEEKGKKHKCKD
+121 EEEKKGKKHKCKD

-168 EFKGGKIEKGG
+168 EFKGGKLGSRDGKDGKDGKSGKYG
-179 MMKRYIN
+179 MMKRYID

-202 IITTILGIASS
+202 VITTILGIASS

-228 NSLLV
+228 NNLLV

-296 SDANT
+296 SDADT

-352 KQPYKKINEESMAQS
+352 KQPYKRINEESMAQS

-430 MLTTYVGITQVL
+430 MLTTYVGISQVL

-455 TLSGYFT
+455 TLSSYFT

-492 SEYETAEG
+492 AENETAEG
-500 VEQSELDKVE
+500 MEQSEMEKVE

-521 YGNRAPALDHISF
+521 YGNRAPALDHVSF

-569 IDINGANLAEYTNS
+569 IDVNGVNLAEYS
-583 SVRRAIAYVPQNIE
+583 SHSVRRAIAYVPQNVE

-618 VKEAAHKA
+618 VKEAAKKA
-626 WEELLASRRDMEKKG
+626 DAHEFIRHLPLQYNTYLEEAGNGLSGGEKQRIALARAFLKDSNLYILDESTSNLDFATETLIFNMIYEQLADRSMLIVAHRLSTIRDCDLILVMDHGKIVERGNHEEL
-641 EETLQWMKE
+641 
-650 NDRRGIVLAGRP
+650 
-662 YHVDPE
+662 
-668 INHGIPELITSY
+668 
-680 GFAVLTEDSIS
+680 
-691 QLGEIERPLVVTDQ
+691 
-705 WMYHTRL
+705 
-712 YRAAS
+712 
-717 YVKSQNNLDLIQL
+717 
-730 NSFGCGLDAVTT
+730 
-742 DQVNDILTGSGKI
+742 
-755 YTVLKIDEVNNLG
+755 
-768 AARIRIRSLIAA
+768 
-780 LRVRDKKHYERKVVS
+780 
-795 SAYHR
+795 
-800 ITFTKDMKKDYT
+800 
-812 ILCPQMS
+812 
-819 PIHFDLIEPAIR
+819 
-831 SFGYQV
+831 
-837 EVLQNDN
+837 
-844 RSAIDTGLKYV
+844 
-855 NNDACYPSLI
+855 
-865 VVGQIMD
+865 
-872 ALLSGK
+872 
-878 YDLDHTAIFMSQTG
+878 
-892 GGCRASNYI
+892 
-901 GFIRRA
+901 
-907 LERAGMGQIPVI
+907 
-919 SVNANGMETN
+919 
-929 PGFSITLPLLTKAM
+929 
-943 QAVVYGDIFMRVLYA
+943 
-958 TRPYEKEPGS
+958 
-968 ANALHQKWKAR
+968 
-979 CIKSLSKRVP
+979 
-989 NMMEFSRNISG
+989 
-1000 IVRDF
+1000 
-1005 DELPRISGLQKP
+1005 
-1017 KVGIV
+1017 
-1022 GEILVKFSP
+1022 
-1031 LANNHIVELL
+1031 
-1041 ESEGAE
+1041 
-1047 AVMPDLMD
+1047 
-1055 FLLYCFYNSNFKAA
+1055 
-1069 NLGGKKSSASLCNMG
+1069 
-1084 ISLLEYFRKAAR
+1084 
-1096 RELMKSKHFTAPA
+1096 
-1109 RIANL
+1109 
-1114 AEMAK
+1114 MAK
-1119 DFVSIGNQTGEGWF
+1119 DGRYA
-1133 LTGEML
+1133 
-1139 ELIHSGVGNIVCTQ
+1139 ELWNMQQGI
-1153 PFGCLP
+1153 FR
-1159 NHIVGKGVI
+1159 K
-1168 KELRKAYPNSNII
+1168 RKAEPAPQ
-1181 AVDYDPGASEVNQ
+1181 AVAAVVEEDDDGESITY
-1194 LNRIKLMLSTAQ
+1194 
-1206 KNLKNIDI
+1206 